1 VLAVIGV
8 TVLAACTGERTPP
21 PPPTTS
27 TATAAATTT
36 TSTTSTTTTTL
47 PPTTTTMPGADVVA
61 LTCDQ
66 LITTPWPG
74 RRDVVAGQAQAFQ
87 AAGGAGEL
95 GDAVRVA
102 CPDALARLE
111 AAIDIEQRAIAA
123 AESGH
128 GRDDL
133 LHNFDCPGETA
144 EVDATNWSTD
154 PIGLVAGA
162 RFDDGLLGVDEDAD
176 IDPEDVAIV
185 IWAIPPMATQHLSI
199 PLTQPSEGCSLHA
212 HFFLGDQGPAD
223 TADTAGAGA
232 PGPATTGDDPA
243 AWLPE
248 LIKAELAALPAPTF
262 EARAD
267 VEDVRWLRG
276 SQELVEPDTDVHPL
290 LAVTICPGTF
300 EQPTPD
306 HVAFAYAAE
315 FDEAIVPSPIGTL
328 SHPAYS
334 TLEFGAF
341 RRGSD
346 GRWRRLTAAMPLTGL
361 ATGADCG
368 PVRPHP

>member
-1 VLAVIGV
+1 MP
-8 TVLAACTGERTPP
+8 TPP
-21 PPPTTS
+21 PPSVATTISTTTS
-27 TATAAATTT
+27 
-36 TSTTSTTTTTL
+36 STTSTTTTTTV
-47 PPTTTTMPGADVVA
+47 PPTTTTTTPGADVVA
-61 LTCDQ
+61 LSCDQ
-66 LITTPWPG
+66 LITTAWPG
-74 RRDVVAGQAQAFQ
+74 RRDVMTGQAPAFQ

-95 GDAVRVA
+95 GDAVRAA

-111 AAIDIEQRAIAA
+111 AAVDIEQRAIAA

-162 RFDDGLLGVDEDAD
+162 RFDDGLRAVDEDAD
-176 IDPEDVAIV
+176 IAPEDVAIV
-185 IWAIPPMATQHLSI
+185 IWAIPPTATQHLSI
-199 PLTQPSEGCSLHA
+199 PLTGPSEGCSLHA
-212 HFFLGDQGPAD
+212 HFFLGDHGS
-223 TADTAGAGA
+223 ADTAGAGV
-232 PGPATTGDDPA
+232 PGPATTGDDAA

-262 EARAD
+262 DARAD

-290 LAVTICPGTF
+290 LAVTICPGTI
-300 EQPTPD
+300 EQATSD
-306 HVAFAYAAE
+306 HIAFAYGVE
-315 FDEAIVPSPIGTL
+315 YDEAIVPSPIGTL
-328 SHPAYS
+328 SHPGYS

-361 ATGADCG
+361 ATGAACS